1 MENSE
6 CCVGEDVSLTPDAT
20 DDSCIA
26 QFIEIVPVHISR
38 KDFPNTAQVKDEF
51 TADIKQEPEDLCE
64 VYGTSAVNVSL
75 CVSLVIISNIADLLY
90 CIVLSY
96 GLFCYFI
103 ISNVVVV
110 EVVVIVVVAVVVV
123 IVLVIVL
130 LLVLLLVL
138 WYY

>member
-6 CCVGEDVSLTPDAT
+6 CCVGEDVSLAPDAT
-20 DDSCIA
+20 DDSCIT

-51 TADIKQEPEDLCE
+51 TADIKQEPDDLCE

-75 CVSLVIISNIADLLY
+75 CVSLVIISNVADLLY
-90 CIVLSY
+90 CIHRI
-96 GLFCYFI
+96 I
-103 ISNVVVV
+103 ISTVVV
-110 EVVVIVVVAVVVV
+110 EVVVVAVVVV
-123 IVLVIVL
+123 VVVVVV
-130 LLVLLLVL
+130 VLLLVL

>member
-20 DDSCIA
+20 DDSCIT

-38 KDFPNTAQVKDEF
+38 KDFPNTVQVKDEFTADIKQEPEDLCEVYGASAVNAQVKVEF

-75 CVSLVIISNIADLLY
+75 F
-90 CIVLSY
+90 VL
-96 GLFCYFI
+96 F
-103 ISNVVVV
+103 
-110 EVVVIVVVAVVVV
+110 
-123 IVLVIVL
+123 
-130 LLVLLLVL
+130 
-138 WYY
+138 